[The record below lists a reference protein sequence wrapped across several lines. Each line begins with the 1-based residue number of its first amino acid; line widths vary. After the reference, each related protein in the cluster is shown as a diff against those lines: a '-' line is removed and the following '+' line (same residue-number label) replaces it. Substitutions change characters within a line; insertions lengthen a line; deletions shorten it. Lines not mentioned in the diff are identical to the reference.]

1 MLQLGAQTK
10 NALAKSSIQDA
21 DGEFLLIE
29 SAMHIPDW
37 LKPETAENRVE
48 AHREQALML
57 GMDS

>member
-1 MLQLGAQTK
+1 MSQLGARTK
-10 NALAKSSIQDA
+10 RALAKSSIQDA

-37 LKPETAENRVE
+37 LKPETAENRVQD
-48 AHREQALML
+48 HRERVLML